1 MEGQTKI
8 KHWNNKDKKR
18 KCGERKKKKKVK
30 KERTKS
36 KETVRNVNKY
46 SLFSMVVESS
56 DLKDSPRKVK
66 QC

>member
-1 MEGQTKI
+1 MWG
-8 KHWNNKDKKR
+8 
-18 KCGERKKKKKVK
+18 K
-30 KERTKS
+30 KEKK

>member
-1 MEGQTKI
+1 MWG
-8 KHWNNKDKKR
+8 KK
-18 KCGERKKKKKVK
+18 EKKKKVK